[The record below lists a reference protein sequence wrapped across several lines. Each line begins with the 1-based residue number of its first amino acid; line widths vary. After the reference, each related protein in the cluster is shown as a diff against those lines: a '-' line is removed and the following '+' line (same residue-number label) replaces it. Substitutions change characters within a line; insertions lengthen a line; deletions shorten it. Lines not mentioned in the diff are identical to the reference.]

1 MSLLS
6 EHESWLSFNPFKRQ
20 SKQNIRAILVPHA
33 GIEQSKEVATRV
45 FSLIPKEYTHAIVLS
60 TNHFTS
66 DNHILESNT
75 LDEFGHSFQIDN
87 LGLNSILDA
96 NDDVFRQEHSWK
108 VQIPFLTHLGFKII
122 TPILIGNHSISLVDE
137 LHKRLTSKHFIIVNT
152 DLLHCGTNYGNMC
165 PSDIEAFNQK
175 TLQNMIDYHNGTVE
189 LQHKRDGYTT
199 MCGHSVMKT
208 FLDLSKKLNLK
219 LEQSD
224 HISHKWDNGKHSVG
238 YPNMHF
244 TSDVIKLLQ
253 VPRLTL
259 DYVFNNAKSY
269 NDKKKILDEM
279 DKKFNYETKTDA
291 YGIFV
296 TIEKNGKLRG
306 CIGSFDIRTDLGRFI
321 AEKTLDS
328 AFNDS
333 RFPKVTADELSELT
347 FKVNFLSKPEV
358 IYSGKDKLEKEIYE
372 KIKND
377 IIINIHGITITF
389 ESGRATYLA
398 SVLPEHFNIK
408 EFTLGAWLRVAS
420 SLRQKTMGSGKIV
433 KVERYKCQE
442 FSEDKELV
450 LEGGEYF
457 NYQLPLFL
465 LGLAWLSLF

>member
-1 MSLLS
+1 
-6 EHESWLSFNPFKRQ
+6 
-20 SKQNIRAILVPHA
+20 
-33 GIEQSKEVATRV
+33 
-45 FSLIPKEYTHAIVLS
+45 
-60 TNHFTS
+60 
-66 DNHILESNT
+66 
-75 LDEFGHSFQIDN
+75 
-87 LGLNSILDA
+87 
-96 NDDVFRQEHSWK
+96 
-108 VQIPFLTHLGFKII
+108 
-122 TPILIGNHSISLVDE
+122 
-137 LHKRLTSKHFIIVNT
+137 
-152 DLLHCGTNYGNMC
+152 
-165 PSDIEAFNQK
+165 
-175 TLQNMIDYHNGTVE
+175 
-189 LQHKRDGYTT
+189 
-199 MCGHSVMKT
+199 MKT

-224 HISHKWDNGKHSVG
+224 HISHKWDKDHHSVG
-238 YPNMHF
+238 YPTMHF
-244 TSDVIKLLQ
+244 TSDVIKLLK

-259 DYVFNNAKSY
+259 DYVFNNNKSY

-296 TIEKNGKLRG
+296 TIEKNGELRG
-306 CIGSFDIRTDLGRFI
+306 CIGSFDLRTDLGRFI

-333 RFPKVTADELSELT
+333 RFPKITANELSELT
-347 FKVNFLSKPEV
+347 FKVNFLSKPEE

-377 IIINIHGITITF
+377 IIITIHGITITF

-408 EFTLGAWLRVAS
+408 EFTLEAWVKVSS
-420 SLRQKTMGSGKIV
+420 SLRQKTMGSGKII

-442 FSEDKELV
+442 FSEDKQLV

-465 LGLAWLSLF
+465 LGLAWLSILK